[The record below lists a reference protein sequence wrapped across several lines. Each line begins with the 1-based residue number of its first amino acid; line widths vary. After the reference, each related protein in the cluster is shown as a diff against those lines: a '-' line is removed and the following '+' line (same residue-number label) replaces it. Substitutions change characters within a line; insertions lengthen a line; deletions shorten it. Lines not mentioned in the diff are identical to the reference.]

1 MKKKNYFARDHEDI
15 EDIHKEIRRIC
26 DCTQLP
32 KLFILLLAWIYLYIL
47 ISTTMD
53 ILICIIGGKD
63 LRFVSDKDLRF
74 VSDKYLCTWYIILT
88 ITEIHTELQ
97 Y

>member
-63 LRFVSDKDLRF
+63 LRFVSDK
-74 VSDKYLCTWYIILT
+74 YLCTWYIILT

>member
-47 ISTTMD
+47 ISTSMD

-63 LRFVSDKDLRF
+63 LRFVSDK
-74 VSDKYLCTWYIILT
+74 YLCTWNIILT